1 MRSQLL
7 EVARESLKNKNSYPG
22 YPTERLVIDNE
33 TFKSSE
39 LLDLP
44 DGPWNMNNTNL
55 PTAEDT
61 QRFID
66 AGYVV
71 DSNGRPLHPLIKEMI
86 TNPEVGV
93 VVGRGKYY
101 QWGPNYTADPVVITN
116 EAVRKV
122 LLIRRGDTGNWALP
136 GGFVDGNEDPY
147 DSARRELKEEA
158 GLDIE
163 SDGTL
168 LYRGLVGDSR
178 ATAHAW
184 PETSAYRFIV
194 DEPFDVLG
202 GDDAT
207 EARWWS
213 EDALPE
219 GLYGS
224 HLELIKLAL
233 ERDHD
238 TTIEDIIHK
247 PKDELEVTVIDAG
260 HMAYDHLF
268 VSDGQTRLFVKAH
281 DASRFTDPFREAHS
295 REYLD
300 KENTIMNDLKDQEY
314 FALPNRVAL
323 LDESTILAMDA
334 LHPDEGWLWEA
345 PKEADAF
352 DAYVTDVIDAFDVLQ
367 TKIEPVDAH
376 YHKGIEDTYTTFW
389 KEGWDDITDE
399 KLELITDKIKELS
412 ANWKPS
418 QKYVAAYLML
428 NLKNLKEKAAAL
440 ERDVPLYMSHND
452 ARQSNIA
459 WRQGDGAKIVDWS
472 WGDVAPKDADVTMF
486 LIDLRKSGHNVFKY
500 FDRMNQDQ
508 ALVLIGFWLAHSLW
522 QTRDGSTTVRE
533 HQVAAAC
540 AAYELIH

>member
-1 MRSQLL
+1 MSNPLVG
-7 EVARESLKNKNSYPG
+7 VARESLKNKNVYPG
-22 YPTERLVIDNE
+22 YPTERFVMDKEAFE
-33 TFKSSE
+33 TSALLE
-39 LLDLP
+39 LP
-44 DGPWNMNNTNL
+44 EGPWTMKNIGL
-55 PTAEDT
+55 PSTDESQQFIEAGYQVDT
-61 QRFID
+61 Q
-66 AGYVV
+66 
-71 DSNGRPLHPLIKEMI
+71 GRPIHPLIKDMI
-86 TNPEVGV
+86 TDPEIGV
-93 VVGRGKYY
+93 VVGKGKYY
-101 QWGPNYTADPVVITN
+101 QWGPNFTADPVVITD

-136 GGFVDGNEDPY
+136 GGFVDGNEDAY
-147 DSARRELKEEA
+147 DSAKRELKEEA
-158 GLDIE
+158 GLAIQSE
-163 SDGTL
+163 GIL

-178 ATAHAW
+178 ATANAW
-184 PETSAYRFIV
+184 PETSAYKFVI
-194 DEPFDVLG
+194 DEPIEVIG

-207 EARWWS
+207 EARWWP
-213 EDALPE
+213 ENALPE
-219 GLYGS
+219 GLHGS

-233 ERDHD
+233 EREKD
-238 TTIEDIIHK
+238 TTISDIIHK
-247 PKDELEVTVIDAG
+247 PKEELEVTVIDAG

-281 DASRFTDPFREAHS
+281 DATRFTDPFREAHS
-295 REYLD
+295 RAYLD
-300 KENTIMNDLKDQEY
+300 KENTIMNDLKRQGY
-314 FALPNRVAL
+314 AAVPNRIDL
-323 LDESTILAMDA
+323 LDDSTILAMDA
-334 LHPDEGWLWEA
+334 LHEDDGWLWEA

-367 TKIEPVDAH
+367 TKAEPADAR
-376 YHKGIEDTYTTFW
+376 YHEGIEDTYTTFW

-428 NLKNLKEKAAAL
+428 NLKNLKDKAATL

-452 ARQSNIA
+452 ARQSNIG
-459 WRQGDGAKIVDWS
+459 WREEDGAKLVDWS
-472 WGDVAPKDADVTMF
+472 WGDLAPKDADVTMF